1 MANEQGTEKIK
12 GIFNWKDISMT
23 ENQEKKWE
31 DMRLKSLEAELRSF
45 PEVEVPKTLE
55 YRLLAAIPDRPTKVT
70 REYQVKWQA
79 GAWDFGTTATAAVLI
94 LALMFIVN
102 YGLSMPPKML
112 ITELN
117 DTSLCYTR
125 WDQNSFLYDQN
136 NACVEKTLPYKLT
149 LPRINTNESVY

>member
-1 MANEQGTEKIK
+1 
-12 GIFNWKDISMT
+12 MT
-23 ENQEKKWE
+23 ENQEQKWV
-31 DMRLKSLEAELRSF
+31 DMRLKSLEAELRCL
-45 PEVEVPKTLE
+45 PEVEVPETLE
-55 YRLLAAIPDRPTKVT
+55 GRLLAAIPDRAEKVA
-70 REYQVKWQA
+70 REHQVKWYA

-94 LALMFIVN
+94 LALMFMVN

-136 NACVEKTLPYKLT
+136 NACLANTLPYELK
-149 LPRINTNESVY
+149 LPRINTDESMY